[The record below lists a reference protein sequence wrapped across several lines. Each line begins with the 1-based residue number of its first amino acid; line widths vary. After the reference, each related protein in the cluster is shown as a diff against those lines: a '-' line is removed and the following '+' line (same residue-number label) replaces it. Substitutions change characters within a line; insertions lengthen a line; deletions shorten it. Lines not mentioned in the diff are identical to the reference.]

1 MLYLHSKWQLMLPT
15 KASCSPV
22 NSEMVV
28 EACLGPLLCSFSWQ
42 GPGAHWMLNKG
53 CNLPIC
59 WDIHTHYYTH
69 LSISLS
75 RLYFSEKNKLH
86 NCSQINKIKTDTDA
100 LIQLAVIRNWG
111 GDNRII
117 LCGHMPPHLSCFSQN
132 LINFHK
138 YFFWTYFKT

>member
-42 GPGAHWMLNKG
+42 GPAHWMLNKG

-75 RLYFSEKNKLH
+75 RLYFSEKNKLD
-86 NCSQINKIKTDTDA
+86 NFSPINITDTNA
-100 LIQLAVIRNWG
+100 SIQLAVIRNQG
-111 GDNRII
+111 RDNRII
-117 LCGHMPPHLSCFSQN
+117 LCGHMPPHLSCTS
-132 LINFHK
+132 LLNFQK
-138 YFFWTYFKT
+138 YFFWSY